1 MSFILDALRKSEH
14 ARQRQTGPGLAEV
27 PVAAP
32 KSKTNVWATAA
43 VALLVVNLLAVGVL
57 LLRRA
62 QQQDSTAAAA
72 AVATG
77 NTPAAAPAPVS
88 PAAGPGAPNATTAA
102 NPTLVVPPPAAAQT
116 PAITQ
121 SAQAPSPRP
130 ASNDAKSRNP
140 LADEV
145 GTADGG
151 GYEPSLQSAAAAV
164 PAGPPAVVSN
174 AAGAK
179 RGSVVYAPVPE
190 AADAPYAAPPAAPAA
205 QPAAA
210 PARDTLPGA
219 DVLSASDFVLLHG
232 NGVKDPARIAEM
244 VRLTRQMDGYRPMPI
259 VFNEDDHYGFE
270 AEPNNMTA
278 AVGSYASWGLFDFR
292 REGEGFPEGF
302 QSVPVDWRISS
313 ARKKAFFQKVKE
325 ITGY

>member
-1 MSFILDALRKSEH
+1 VSFILDALRKSEH

-32 KSKTNVWATAA
+32 RSKTNVWATAA

-62 QQQDSTAAAA
+62 QQQDSTAAATS
-72 AVATG
+72 VATG
-77 NTPAAAPAPVS
+77 NTPAAAPASLS
-88 PAAGPGAPNATTAA
+88 PAAGPGASNAVNAA
-102 NPTLVVPPPAAAQT
+102 HPTLVAPPPTAAQA

-130 ASNDAKSRNP
+130 ASNNSTSRNP

-145 GTADGG
+145 GAADGG

-174 AAGAK
+174 AGSTK

-190 AADAPYAAPPAAPAA
+190 AADEPYAAAPAAPAV

-210 PARDTLPGA
+210 PARESLPGA
-219 DVLSASDFVLLHG
+219 DELTARGSLPALHLDLHVYATQAQQRFIFV
-232 NGVKDPARIAEM
+232 NSRK
-244 VRLTRQMDGYRPMPI
+244 Y
-259 VFNEDDHYGFE
+259 
-270 AEPNNMTA
+270 
-278 AVGSYASWGLFDFR
+278 
-292 REGEGFPEGF
+292 REGDTLAEG
-302 QSVPVDWRISS
+302 PVVE
-313 ARKKAFFQKVKE
+313 Q
-325 ITGY
+325 ITADGAVLNFRGSRFKLAND

>member
-1 MSFILDALRKSEH
+1 VSFILDALRKSEH

-32 KSKTNVWATAA
+32 RSKTNVWATAA

-72 AVATG
+72 TVATG
-77 NTPAAAPAPVS
+77 NSPAAAPAAVS
-88 PAAGPGAPNATTAA
+88 PAAGPGAA
-102 NPTLVVPPPAAAQT
+102 NPTLVAPPPAAAQA

-130 ASNDAKSRNP
+130 ATNDAKSRNP

-174 AAGAK
+174 TAGAK

-190 AADAPYAAPPAAPAA
+190 ADDAPYAAPPAAPAA

-210 PARDTLPGA
+210 PARETLPGA
-219 DVLSASDFVLLHG
+219 DELTARGSLPALHLDLHVYATQAQQRFIFV
-232 NGVKDPARIAEM
+232 NSRK
-244 VRLTRQMDGYRPMPI
+244 Y
-259 VFNEDDHYGFE
+259 
-270 AEPNNMTA
+270 
-278 AVGSYASWGLFDFR
+278 
-292 REGEGFPEGF
+292 REGDTLAEG
-302 QSVPVDWRISS
+302 PVVE
-313 ARKKAFFQKVKE
+313 Q
-325 ITGY
+325 ITADGAVLNFRGSRFKLGND

>member
-1 MSFILDALRKSEH
+1 VSFILDALRKSEH

-32 KSKTNVWATAA
+32 RSKTNVWATAA

-62 QQQDSTAAAA
+62 QQQDSTAAASS
-72 AVATG
+72 VATG
-77 NTPAAAPAPVS
+77 STPATAPASVP
-88 PAAGPGAPNATTAA
+88 PAAGPGVPNAVNAA
-102 NPTLVVPPPAAAQT
+102 NPTLVAPPTAAAQT

-130 ASNDAKSRNP
+130 ASNNSTSRNP

-145 GTADGG
+145 GAADG
-151 GYEPSLQSAAAAV
+151 GYEPGLQSAAAAV

-190 AADAPYAAPPAAPAA
+190 AIDAPDAAPPAAA

-210 PARDTLPGA
+210 PARESLPGA
-219 DVLSASDFVLLHG
+219 DELTARGSLPALHLDLHVYATQAQQRFIFV
-232 NGVKDPARIAEM
+232 NSRK
-244 VRLTRQMDGYRPMPI
+244 Y
-259 VFNEDDHYGFE
+259 
-270 AEPNNMTA
+270 
-278 AVGSYASWGLFDFR
+278 
-292 REGEGFPEGF
+292 REGDTLAEG
-302 QSVPVDWRISS
+302 PVVE
-313 ARKKAFFQKVKE
+313 Q
-325 ITGY
+325 ITADGAVLNFRGSRFKLAND

>member
-32 KSKTNVWATAA
+32 RSKTNVWATAA

-72 AVATG
+72 TVATG
-77 NTPAAAPAPVS
+77 NSPAAAPAAVS
-88 PAAGPGAPNATTAA
+88 PAAGPGAPNTATAA
-102 NPTLVVPPPAAAQT
+102 NPTLVAPPPAAAQA

-130 ASNDAKSRNP
+130 ATNDAKSRNP

-164 PAGPPAVVSN
+164 PAGPPAVVRN

-190 AADAPYAAPPAAPAA
+190 AADTPYTAPPAAPAA

-210 PARDTLPGA
+210 PARETLPGA
-219 DVLSASDFVLLHG
+219 DELTARGSLPALHLDLHVYATQAQQRFIFV
-232 NGVKDPARIAEM
+232 NSRK
-244 VRLTRQMDGYRPMPI
+244 Y
-259 VFNEDDHYGFE
+259 
-270 AEPNNMTA
+270 
-278 AVGSYASWGLFDFR
+278 
-292 REGEGFPEGF
+292 REGDTLAEG
-302 QSVPVDWRISS
+302 PVVE
-313 ARKKAFFQKVKE
+313 Q
-325 ITGY
+325 ITADGAVLNFRGSRFKLTND